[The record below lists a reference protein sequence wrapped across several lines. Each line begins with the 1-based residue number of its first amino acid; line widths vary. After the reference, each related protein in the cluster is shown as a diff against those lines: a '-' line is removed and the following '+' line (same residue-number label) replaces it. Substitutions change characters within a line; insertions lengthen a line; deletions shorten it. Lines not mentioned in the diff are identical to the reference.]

1 MHIYLIGV
9 LVAIIPTIHSVIF
22 LRKSSY
28 ISLLDIILNVLILLC
43 SWVSVVVYAIYLFS
57 SFIIKAE
64 DIIIYKK
71 GK

>member
-28 ISLLDIILNVLILLC
+28 ISLLDIILNILILLC